1 MQDPKFIIVG
11 IGASAGG
18 LEAFRSFF
26 ESMPAEPGMAFVVI
40 LHLPAD
46 RKSLL
51 PEILARWTS
60 MRVEEVSQDKLIEP
74 NCVYVPSPHTAVT
87 ITEGR
92 LRMHLPKVDDEKSY
106 HPIDAFFDSLASSLR
121 ENAVG
126 IVLSGTGTD
135 GALGLKA
142 IKACGGLTIAQG
154 SDGTRPQYGEMP
166 AGAISTGAV
175 DLVASVD
182 NIPRHLLRMKGR
194 QVNLDLVDEPAQI
207 DSARLAICAVLRAHL
222 GHDFSG
228 YRDKTFL
235 RRVQRRM
242 QIVDAATLED
252 YIARLRSDRGE
263 MTLLFRD
270 LLIRVTSFFR
280 DKETFEV
287 LESKV
292 IPQLFAGKQAD
303 GAVRVWVPGCATGEE
318 AYSLA
323 ILLREHMD
331 TLGSVPKTQI
341 FATDIDGTAIST
353 ARVGRYP
360 SVLLEGL
367 STERRKRFFIPTQDG
382 YAISKEIR
390 DLCTFSAHSLVRD
403 PPFSRMDMVSCR
415 NLLIYMDTK
424 LQAMVIPIFH
434 YSLVRGGI
442 LLLGGSES
450 VAQHDD
456 LFEPIDKAA
465 RVFRRRDTKSQATL
479 NMLRSYLI
487 APHEMR
493 GVAAESNGHEISPAE
508 RKPASA
514 PSFAKTASADDVSST
529 IPADNAGDLGVGRF
543 RHLFGTLFPGDQ
555 RLAQSQRSL
564 SSTKDELQSLSEEHQ
579 TTLEELRSANEELHS
594 LNEELQSTNE
604 ELETSKEELQSLNE
618 ELHTVNI
625 RLTEK
630 VNELDEANSD
640 LRNLFEST
648 DIATIFLDRYL
659 IIRSFTPAIARL
671 YNLIPSDAGRPL
683 TDIVSRLDYDSMGED
698 VTRVLET
705 LQPMERQIASADH
718 TAHYIMRLLPYR
730 EPDST
735 VSGALVTFVDVTSI
749 VQAEAALR
757 EADLRKDV
765 FLATLSHELRNPLA
779 PIRTAARLL
788 DTPRVAPTDLSRVQ
802 AIISRQVTHM
812 SSLLDDLLDVSR
824 ITRGA
829 FVLKKEFVEMQTLVE
844 AAAEAAQPII
854 DAKRHSLSV
863 ERPQDPVVMQVD
875 PVRITQVISNLL
887 TNAAKYTPI
896 GGTIT
901 LGSSLNAEGLTITVR
916 DNGVGLAPGQ
926 LTRIFN
932 MFTQVDSETDR
943 VEGGLGIG
951 LALAKGLVELH
962 GGRIEARSAGLGLG
976 SEVSVWLP
984 ASLMAGEPDQALS
997 PAVAAGVSS
1006 QSLRVLIADD
1016 NRDGAETLGMY
1027 LGLSGHE
1034 VMLAHTGAEAL
1045 DMASRCRPDAAV
1057 LDIGMPVLNG
1067 YEVARSIRREAWGA
1081 NLTLIAVTGWGQ
1093 ESDKRSAR
1101 AAGFDHHLTKPV
1113 DPEQLERLLTQGK
1126 SARA

>member
-1 MQDPKFIIVG
+1 MTKFTIVG

-18 LEAFRSFF
+18 LDAFRSFF
-26 ESMPAEPGMAFVVI
+26 ESMPPDSGMAFVVI

-60 MRVEEVSQDKLIEP
+60 MRVVQATHDVVIEA
-74 NCVYVPSPHTAVT
+74 NCVYVPAPHAAIT
-87 ITEGR
+87 IANGR
-92 LRMHLPKVDDEKSY
+92 LCMHLPEVDDEKSY
-106 HPIDAFFDSLASSLR
+106 HPIDAFFDSLATSLR
-121 ENAVG
+121 EDAVG

-142 IKACGGLTIAQG
+142 IKECGGLTIAQG
-154 SDGTRPQYGEMP
+154 SDGTKPQYGEMP
-166 AGAISTGAV
+166 AGAIATGAV
-175 DLVASVD
+175 DLVANVD
-182 NIPRHLLRMKGR
+182 DIPRHLLRMKGSQAGR
-194 QVNLDLVDEPAQI
+194 ELSDEPA
-207 DSARLAICAVLRAHL
+207 DADEARLKICAILLAQL

-242 QIVDAATLED
+242 QIVDALTLDD
-252 YIARLRSDRGE
+252 YAARLRADRE
-263 MTLLFRD
+263 EVNFLFRD

-280 DKETFEV
+280 DKDTFEV
-287 LESKV
+287 LEAKV
-292 IPQLFAGKQAD
+292 IPRLFAGKHAD
-303 GAVRVWVPGCATGEE
+303 SSVRVWVPGCATGEE

-331 TLGSVPKTQI
+331 TLESLPKTQL

-353 ARVGRYP
+353 ARLGRYP
-360 SVLLEGL
+360 SALLEGL
-367 STERRKRFFIPTQDG
+367 SAERLERFFIPTQDG
-382 YAISKEIR
+382 YVISKEIR

-415 NLLIYMDTK
+415 NLLIYMDSK

-450 VAQHDD
+450 VAQHGD

-465 RVFRRRDTKSQATL
+465 RVFRRLDTKRPASL
-479 NMLRSYLI
+479 NMLRANLSVPRGKTTHVASSSPNASAADSARHAA
-487 APHEMR
+487 APARTAGHP
-493 GVAAESNGHEISPAE
+493 VAASEDPPTG
-508 RKPASA
+508 SA
-514 PSFAKTASADDVSST
+514 KIVGGARAD
-529 IPADNAGDLGVGRF
+529 GL
-543 RHLFGTLFPGDQ
+543 RHLFSALFHKSR
-555 RLAQSQRSL
+555 RLARSQHDL
-564 SSTKDELQSLSEEHQ
+564 SNTRDELQSLSEEHQ

-594 LNEELQSTNE
+594 VNEELQSTNE

-630 VNELDEANSD
+630 VDELDESNSD

-648 DIATIFLDRYL
+648 QIATIFLDRHL
-659 IIRSFTPAIARL
+659 IIRSFTPAIATL

-683 TDIVSRLDYDSMGED
+683 TDIATRLDYEAMGED
-698 VTRVLET
+698 VAHVLET
-705 LQPMERQIASADH
+705 LQPLERQIDSADGQ
-718 TAHYIMRLLPYR
+718 AHYIMRILPYR

-735 VSGALVTFVDVTSI
+735 VSGALVTFVDVTNI

-788 DTPRVAPTDLSRVQ
+788 DAPRIAPADLAKVE
-802 AIISRQVTHM
+802 AIISRQVAHM

-829 FVLKKEFVEMQTLVE
+829 FVLKKEYVEVQPLLE

-854 DAKRHSLSV
+854 DAKRHTLTI
-863 ERPQDPVVMQVD
+863 ERPQEAVVMEVD
-875 PVRITQVISNLL
+875 PVRITQVVSNLL

-896 GGTIT
+896 GGTIR
-901 LGSSLNAEGLTITVR
+901 LGSRVDTEGLTIFVR
-916 DNGVGLAPGQ
+916 DDGVGLAPGE

-932 MFTQVDSETDR
+932 MFTRVDSDVDR
-943 VEGGLGIG
+943 AEGGLGIG

-962 GGRIEARSAGLGLG
+962 GGRIEAHSPGLGLG
-976 SEVSVWLP
+976 TEVTVSLP
-984 ASLMAGEPDQALS
+984 PSLMADAQVRAPL
-997 PAVAAGVSS
+997 PAATGAPS
-1006 QSLRVLIADD
+1006 QPLRVLIADD

-1027 LGLSGHE
+1027 LGLSGHD
-1034 VMLAHTGAEAL
+1034 VILAHTGAEAL
-1045 DMASRCRPDAAV
+1045 EMASRCKPDVAV

-1067 YEVARSIRREAWGA
+1067 YEVAKKIRLEAWGA
-1081 NLTLIAVTGWGQ
+1081 NLKLIAVTGWGQ
-1093 ESDKRSAR
+1093 ESDKRSAY

-1126 SARA
+1126 STRP